1 MFTNSKIIIFKR
13 FLNDVLYHT
22 FYTSWL
28 YLITIDELHLMSKW
42 KNFRSKYARLKI
54 LRTRL
59 SNELLVLKISTT
71 FDVKTLNFVKK
82 QCEFFETTKIIKT
95 FLNKFEIY
103 MQYNVLK
110 FFMKKWK
117 NLQFLLSKK
126 TQNYLNVSKI
136 VVYIDEINK
145 INEICELMKQ
155 WISKLK
161 YSTNARNWICS
172 FSTFIT
178 TNDKN
183 RIQKK
188 FKKSFVNCLNSRIF
202 VCTKIYELRMNN
214 KNIKKIVQLLI
225 SFSITKI
232 YQRLRKI
239 NRKNVNQINFIFFYS
254 K

>member
-1 MFTNSKIIIFKR
+1 M
-13 FLNDVLYHT
+13 
-22 FYTSWL
+22 
-28 YLITIDELHLMSKW
+28 
-42 KNFRSKYARLKI
+42 
-54 LRTRL
+54 RTRL
-59 SNELLVLKISTT
+59 SNELLVLKISTI
-71 FDVKTLNFVKK
+71 FDVETLNFVKK
-82 QCEFFETTKIIKT
+82 QYEFFETTKIIKI

-145 INEICELMKQ
+145 INEIYELIKQ

-161 YSTNARNWICS
+161 YSTNTRNWICL

-178 TNDKN
+178 INDKN

-188 FKKSFVNCLNSRIF
+188 FKKLFVNCLNSKIL
-202 VCTKIYELRMNN
+202 VCTKTYKLKINN

-232 YQRLRKI
+232 YQRLKKI